1 MLTGRHP
8 QVRQARRV
16 GAVSFQLVGCASLLF
31 LDADSP
37 GWLLVL
43 VGVAFGIPQGLNG
56 LANQNALHAQA
67 DPARMASA
75 GPPAHL
81 HLPRRAASPPPRT
94 PPSSRTARHHRRGTA
109 PTWPGSLVAVA
120 AALFLVIVSPR
131 RPSSLR
137 RVGREA

>member
-1 MLTGRHP
+1 M
-8 QVRQARRV
+8 
-16 GAVSFQLVGCASLLF
+16 F

-75 GPPAHL
+75 GLLRTFTYLGAL
-81 HLPRRAASPPPRT
+81 LAAAANAAFFQDGAPPPRGT
-94 PPSSRTARHHRRGTA
+94 ARPGLARSSRSPRAVPGHRE
-109 PTWPGSLVAVA
+109 
-120 AALFLVIVSPR
+120 PR